1 MILVRLV
8 VRHVVSC
15 MVMISGGVGGGAV
28 PCHSVG
34 RGLDEGLVGIRPRR
48 SPADDSSSYRYLPHM
63 SDDPCSEPNGW
74 RTEEMLSLDQC
85 KDWYS

>member
-15 MVMISGGVGGGAV
+15 VVMISGGVGGGAV

-34 RGLDEGLVGIRPRR
+34 RGLDEGLVGVRPGG
-48 SPADDSSSYRYLPHM
+48 PLADDGRGYFVLFLVTYKSSSK
-63 SDDPCSEPNGW
+63 S
-74 RTEEMLSLDQC
+74 
-85 KDWYS
+85 YSRWTKEVLTL